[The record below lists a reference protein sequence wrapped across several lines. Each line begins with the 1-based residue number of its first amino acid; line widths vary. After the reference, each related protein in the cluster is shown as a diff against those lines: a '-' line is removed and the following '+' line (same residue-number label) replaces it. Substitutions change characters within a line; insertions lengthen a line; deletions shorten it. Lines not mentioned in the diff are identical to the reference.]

1 MQLRTVV
8 IGTVLVAAVLVG
20 TLALRGR
27 DEAKPGTDVPPV
39 TQPEAPPAPTR
50 RSDTPKAAS
59 PAVKTE
65 SASRSPATESY
76 ETSSNLR
83 ALADG
88 LGDRLEKGDAEAT
101 RTMARILDECF
112 QAIIFP
118 NYFAS
123 FRSNLANI
131 PPEQRST
138 ALMHIGRVEQRCA
151 DIARTEKVT
160 SSRLRD
166 LQRRGIQGD
175 DLVALAHRVA
185 DDPAS
190 LSGPERADAVRRII
204 TSRHGEAIHVLADAM
219 EFSDEMDN
227 PLLRL
232 HAGQRS
238 DVYAWKLVG
247 CAFGAPCGPDSSIV
261 RHYCLVFN
269 NCMPGGYREYVRYYV
284 LSPYNYDAAI
294 SAEKD
299 ILQIISSGRTE
310 ELLF

>member
-8 IGTVLVAAVLVG
+8 IGTVLVVAVLVG
-20 TLALRGR
+20 TLVLRGGS
-27 DEAKPGTDVPPV
+27 EATGVPPV
-39 TQPEAPPAPTR
+39 IQPEAPTASPAPTR
-50 RSDTPKAAS
+50 RDTPKAAS

-76 ETSSNLR
+76 ETSPNLR

-88 LGDRLEKGDAEAT
+88 LAARLENGDAEAA
-101 RTMARILDECF
+101 RTMARILDECLYL
-112 QAIIFP
+112 IIFP
-118 NYFAS
+118 NYVAS
-123 FRSNLANI
+123 SRSNLADLS
-131 PPEQRST
+131 PEQRST
-138 ALMHIGRVEQRCA
+138 ALTHIGRVEQRCA

-166 LQRRGIQGD
+166 LERRSMEAG

-185 DDPAS
+185 ADPAS

-204 TSRHGEAIHVLADAM
+204 TSRNGEAIYVLADAM

-232 HAGQRS
+232 HAGQMP
-238 DVYAWKLVG
+238 DVYTWKLVG
-247 CAFGAPCGPDSSIV
+247 CAFGAPCGPDSSFV
-261 RHYCLVFN
+261 RHQCIVFRQ
-269 NCMPGGYREYVRYYV
+269 CMPGGYREYVRYYV
-284 LSPYNYDAAI
+284 LSPYNYDAVI
-294 SAEKD
+294 SAEKE